1 MNIFNKNKNKNKN
14 NNNKNWTSKTELMID
29 LDLSSDTIDQIIYD
43 FGIRWPAEIRNGTK
57 KGGFHN
63 LETYYS
69 NYLVAVITLK
79 AKYITTNQ
87 DKDFIQKA
95 KKGGILLNAVIN
107 SGDLKAAKDLCDL
120 IMEKTETQAAFK
132 KMSEKTET
140 QAEKMSEQT
149 KQIEKE
155 IKYLTDLL
163 YNCKS

>member
-1 MNIFNKNKNKNKN
+1 MNIFNNNK
-14 NNNKNWTSKTELMID
+14 NNNKNWTSKTELMTD

-107 SGDLKAAKDLCDL
+107 SGDLKAAQDLCDL
-120 IMEKTETQAAFK
+120 IMEKTEMQV
-132 KMSEKTET
+132 
-140 QAEKMSEQT
+140 EKMSEQN
-149 KQIEKE
+149 KQIDKE
-155 IKYLTDLL
+155 IERQQICCTIVNL
-163 YNCKS
+163 NI